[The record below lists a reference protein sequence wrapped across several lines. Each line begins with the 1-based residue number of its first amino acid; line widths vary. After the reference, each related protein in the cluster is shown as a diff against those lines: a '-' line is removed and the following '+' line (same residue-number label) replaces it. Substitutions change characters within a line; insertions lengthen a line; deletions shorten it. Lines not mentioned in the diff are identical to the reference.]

1 MEIVERDVVE
11 EEGLF
16 GVIDEVICGFEGM
29 ESLEVLFVIES
40 DEILDDIGD
49 SGSVVKQILEERLIG
64 EGLFEVIR
72 GRRSR
77 DM

>member
-1 MEIVERDVVE
+1 M
-11 EEGLF
+11 
-16 GVIDEVICGFEGM
+16 
-29 ESLEVLFVIES
+29 LFVIES
-40 DEILDDIGD
+40 DEILDDIGY
-49 SGSVVKQILEERLIG
+49 VVKQILEERLIG